1 MVLTFFGQSKVY
13 RVDTVC
19 ESDSFVLTRANVED
33 GGWTCSR
40 TCAVWVYFTHLFYL
54 YVPVVN
60 VRPVLKDF
68 IHF

>member
-33 GGWTCSR
+33 GDGH
-40 TCAVWVYFTHLFYL
+40 AVVRVLCGFILHIYFTYTFL
-54 YVPVVN
+54 
-60 VRPVLKDF
+60 
-68 IHF
+68 